1 MDEAMS
7 PISHPAAAVLRD
19 GTRGRPQLDGEAVP
33 AQGASGNVLTD
44 EQSALLAGIEAR
56 LTKEVMGLVGSLAE
70 FGRRAQA
77 IGKEV
82 PDDAQFCQLVPSF
95 LALCSFQ
102 LAYALGKSADR
113 RIFAED
119 GAEYLRE
126 LGLGV
131 KDLFREID
139 LDGRRFLAVA
149 LVEQG
154 AGQRLGGIKA

>member
-1 MDEAMS
+1 MNEAIS
-7 PISHPAAAVLRD
+7 PISHPATASPCD
-19 GTRGRPQLDGEAVP
+19 GGFGRPQLDGDVVL
-33 AQGASGNVLTD
+33 AQWANGNVFSD
-44 EQSALLAGIEAR
+44 EQNALLAGIEAR
-56 LTKEVMGLVGSLAE
+56 LTKEVMGLVGALAE
-70 FGRRAQA
+70 FGSRAQA

-113 RIFAED
+113 RIFADD
-119 GAEYLRE
+119 GTEYLRE
-126 LGLGV
+126 LSLGV
-131 KDLFREID
+131 KDFFREIN

-154 AGQRLGGIKA
+154 TGQRLGGIEA